1 MYRAVPR
8 PGANPTRGPDHNH
21 VPWEYAIMGSSEHP
35 RKSIHVQSVT
45 QLPTRREVQQAYAAV
60 QKSLRENTTDLSH
73 EALAERSDTSNDY
86 QSRLERAQRCPN
98 LWVFIKISI
107 AMDVDPVLVLSMV
120 LRRLQGER

>member
-1 MYRAVPR
+1 
-8 PGANPTRGPDHNH
+8 
-21 VPWEYAIMGSSEHP
+21 MGSSEHP
-35 RKSIHVQSVT
+35 RKSIHLQRPT

-73 EALAERSDTSNDY
+73 EALAEKSDTSKDY

-107 AMDVDPVLVLSMV
+107 AMDVDPLLVLSMV
-120 LRRLQGER
+120 LRRLRGGL